1 LGYKAGHND
10 SYVIKNNQL
19 VIANGEAIEQQ
30 LITGDFSEKTIG
42 LNGSVTVKNHLDVKG
57 ELRAFQSLRVNKS
70 IYTNDHLKV
79 KKTAT
84 AQSFNTTS
92 DARLKDDIQPLND
105 ALSSVLQ
112 LQGKTYRWK
121 EDHHKQ
127 DIGLIAQEVEQV
139 FPELVEQDANGF
151 KAIAYSRLTAVLIEA
166 IKEQQGQMTTQQDQI
181 AALEKENTQLKST
194 MAEQNI
200 QLKAIMAEQMQA
212 LLARVAMLEGT
223 PLVAN

>member
-1 LGYKAGHND
+1 MLPSDASD
-10 SYVIKNNQL
+10 RL
-19 VIANGEAIEQQ
+19 VIANGKHVKDQ
-30 LITGDFSEKTIG
+30 LIIG
-42 LNGSVTVKNHLDVKG
+42 NFLSKRIFLLG
-57 ELRAFQSLRVNKS
+57 
-70 IYTNDHLKV
+70 KV
-79 KKTAT
+79 KVTGPVI

-92 DARLKDDIQPLND
+92 DARLKDDIQPIND

-139 FPELVEQDANGF
+139 FPELVDQDANGF

-166 IKEQQGQMTTQQDQI
+166 IKEQQGQITT
-181 AALEKENTQLKST
+181 LEKENT
-194 MAEQNI
+194 